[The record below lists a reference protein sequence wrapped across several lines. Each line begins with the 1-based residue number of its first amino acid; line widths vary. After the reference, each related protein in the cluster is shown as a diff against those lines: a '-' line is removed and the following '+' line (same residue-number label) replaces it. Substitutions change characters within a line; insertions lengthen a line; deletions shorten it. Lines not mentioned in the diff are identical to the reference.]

1 MADNS
6 FRAYRGRDDID
17 SNSPDSVRD
26 PLAELARLI
35 GQTDTAGDYRTSPR
49 REPVQRY
56 EEPVQ
61 HYEDDVAPVA
71 PAQGRV
77 AEDRYDDQNQYAEER
92 RAEPQAAEAYPAL
105 RDDYPRFSQPEARG
119 PQFDDRYV
127 EPAAGHDFRNAP
139 LAYED
144 QYQDEPP
151 RPSPP
156 RSRQLPALA
165 PEARDIGAY
174 EHEDGYADAQDQD
187 DGQWHDEAEDQGY
200 AADEYDDE
208 TDTAPRRSGLAL
220 FLGVIGLVFIGA
232 ASAFAYHSMFG
243 GRSFIP
249 SLPPIIKASDSPNKI
264 VPAQAASA
272 GNPGAGDTNTAE
284 KLVPREEQ
292 PVPIQPQNAPPRVVA
307 TIPVVPQSATLPAAQ
322 SANGAQGQS
331 VFPPPPAPAAPPAQ
345 PAAVGSAE
353 PKKIHTVTI
362 RTNQPPPANID
373 PAAQSAPATH
383 APASVAPKPAPAP
396 KASANAPLSLVPGS
410 QSSAAPVQPPR
421 TQVARAEPAN
431 APLATTPTA
440 ASSAPAGGG
449 YSVQVTSQRSEA
461 DAETSY
467 KELQAKYPGQLAS
480 HHASIRRAD
489 LGEKGTYYRAM
500 VGPFASAEAAAS
512 MCSSLKAAGGS
523 CIVQRN

>member
-6 FRAYRGRDDID
+6 FRANRGRDDID
-17 SNSPDSVRD
+17 ANSPGSVRD

-35 GQTDTAGDYRTSPR
+35 GQTDTAGDYRTGAR
-49 REPVQRY
+49 R
-56 EEPVQ
+56 EPVQ
-61 HYEDDVAPVA
+61 HYEEDVAPVA
-71 PAQGRV
+71 PAQEWA
-77 AEDRYDDQNQYAEER
+77 AEERYDDQHQYAEESY
-92 RAEPQAAEAYPAL
+92 AEPQAAEAYPAL
-105 RDDYPRFSQPEARG
+105 RDDYPRFSQQETRE

-127 EPAAGHDFRNAP
+127 EPAAEHDSRNAP

-151 RPSPP
+151 PPSLP
-156 RSRQLPALA
+156 RNRQLPTLA
-165 PEARDIGAY
+165 PEARDIGAH
-174 EHEDGYADAQDQD
+174 EPEDGYADPDDQGYQDD
-187 DGQWHDEAEDQGY
+187 DGQWHEGADGQGY
-200 AADEYDDE
+200 AAEEYDDE
-208 TDTAPRRSGLAL
+208 AATAPRRSGLSL
-220 FLGVIGLVFIGA
+220 FLGVIGLVLIGA
-232 ASAFAYHSMFG
+232 ASAFAYHSMVG

-264 VPAQAASA
+264 VPAPAASA
-272 GNPGAGDTNTAE
+272 GNAGAGNTNPAE

-307 TIPVVPQSATLPAAQ
+307 TIPVVPQSAALPAAQ
-322 SANGAQGQS
+322 SAQGQS
-331 VFPPPPAPAAPPAQ
+331 VFPAPPAPAAPPAQ
-345 PAAVGSAE
+345 PAAAGSAE

-373 PAAQSAPATH
+373 PVAQSAPATH
-383 APASVAPKPAPAP
+383 APAAIAPKPAPAP
-396 KASANAPLSLVPGS
+396 RSSANAPLSLVPGS
-410 QSSAAPVQPPR
+410 QGSAAPAQPPR

-431 APLATTPTA
+431 APLATTPTG
-440 ASSAPAGGG
+440 ASPAPAGGG

-461 DAETSY
+461 DAESSY

-500 VGPFASAEAAAS
+500 VGPFASADAAAS